1 MIQKKPKNNSC
12 LVKFF
17 YWLPRILAICFTVFI
32 SLFALD
38 VLGQPGWFLGLLIH
52 LVPAYILIAVT
63 VLAWKNEMLGGIL
76 FLLFGVLMM
85 FFTHFQSMIIFLPI
99 MVIGALFL
107 SRKSLSKS

>member
-1 MIQKKPKNNSC
+1 MAQKKPKNNSC

-52 LVPAYILIAVT
+52 LVPTYILIAVT
-63 VLAWKNEMLGGIL
+63 VLAWKNEMFGGLL
-76 FLLFGVLMM
+76 FLLFGVLML
-85 FFTHFQSMIIFLPI
+85 FFTHFESLIVSLPI
-99 MVIGALFL
+99 MVIGVLFL
-107 SRKSLSKS
+107 SRKYLLMV